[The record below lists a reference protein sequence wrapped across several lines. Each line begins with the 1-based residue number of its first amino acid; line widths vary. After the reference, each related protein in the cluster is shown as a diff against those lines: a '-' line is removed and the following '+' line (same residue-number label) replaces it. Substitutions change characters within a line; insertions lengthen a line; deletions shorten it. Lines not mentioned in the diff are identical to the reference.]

1 MILQRVHLAKDAER
15 ECRSG
20 AIGQRLAAPLTTR
33 FPQASPGELR
43 GTYDHAHHLMGRE
56 ACLVASRSVKR
67 AGGSVASAA
76 QPLIGRRRSR
86 DGCPSLG
93 LRARSY
99 RTSSLGRPTRLHPHA
114 HTRRQYELVCRE
126 TAPVVGTRLL
136 RLAARGLRITR
147 RRPMGDAA
155 FLSLTFL
162 LFSYFL
168 LCLCSCSL

>member
-1 MILQRVHLAKDAER
+1 MILQRVHLANDAER
-15 ECRSG
+15 ECRSS

-67 AGGSVASAA
+67 AGGSVASAVRA
-76 QPLIGRRRSR
+76 LIGRRGSR
-86 DGCPSLG
+86 DGRSSLG

-126 TAPVVGTRLL
+126 TAAGGGYP
-136 RLAARGLRITR
+136 AASTSSPRPAYNPPASHGR
-147 RRPMGDAA
+147 RCFP
-155 FLSLTFL
+155 LTYFFAIFL
-162 LFSYFL
+162 LSAVL
-168 LCLCSCSL
+168 V